1 MNNITDTYRKPPP
14 SREPKGSPPRRS
26 FVARALLGVLFG
38 VIGIGVSAVLMVGY
52 VLVIAMPQLPSL
64 EAVTDYQPK
73 VPMRIFTADHV
84 LIGEFGEERRT
95 IVHAHAFP
103 DMLKNAVLAIED
115 DRFYQHSGIDY
126 IGIVR
131 AGMANVVKG
140 GNAQGA
146 STITMQVARN
156 FFLSSEKTYTRK
168 IYEVLLAYKIERA
181 LSKEQILELY
191 MNQIYLG
198 QRAYG
203 FGSAANV
210 YFDKAVK
217 DLTLAEAAMLAGLPK
232 APSAYNPVSNFKR
245 AQIRQHHIL
254 KRMLDL
260 GYIEQAQY
268 DQAIQEAI
276 RIRTPG
282 HQFTVHAEYVAET
295 VRQLM
300 LAQYPDDAYT
310 RGLNVVTTIQAGD
323 QQVAY
328 EAVRKGV
335 LNYEKRHAYRGPEAT
350 IVLPSDPDEQ
360 REAIEDVLLKY
371 PDNGEIV
378 SVVVLTASAKSLTA
392 MQRNGNLVTLSGTG
406 LRFAAAMLPPEASG
420 TSPPGATANVKP
432 NASRKPTSKTLIR
445 PGAIIRVALE
455 TPSTAAR
462 PTIPSWQIVQ
472 TPQVEG
478 AFVAVTPED
487 GAIRAMVGGFDFNKN
502 KFNHVTQA
510 WRQPGSVFKP
520 FIYSAALETGIGPA
534 TLIDDAPLYFTAAQ
548 TGAKAWAPKNYG
560 GNFAGPTTM
569 RTALMKSKNLV
580 TIRIMQAI
588 GPGYAQDYVTR
599 FGFDAEKHPPYLPMA
614 LGAGQVTPLQ
624 VAAAYAV
631 FANGGFRV
639 NPYLIKEVSDTG
651 GNVLSHATPL
661 VAGVN
666 ATRVLDAR
674 NDYIMYS
681 MLHDVARHGSAAGTN
696 VLKRNDLAGKTG
708 TTNDSRDAWFA
719 GYHASL
725 AAVSWIGYDQP
736 RSLGNRATGSS
747 VAMPVW
753 IDYMAHA
760 LKTVAPV
767 EKVKPDGI
775 EIINGE
781 VYMNDRMPG
790 AGFVPTVDL
799 PVPQDQIATIDEY
812 ERQQVLDLFSGKDAI
827 F

>member
-1 MNNITDTYRKPPP
+1 MAKTSVLFRELSGRTAIIGAVTFHFIMQNITKSYQKPSPP
-14 SREPKGSPPRRS
+14 SRDPKEPRRS
-26 FVARALLGVLFG
+26 FAARALLWVFTALVGLCL
-38 VIGIGVSAVLMVGY
+38 SAILLAAY
-52 VLVIAMPQLPSL
+52 ALVIAVPQLPSL

-95 IVHAHAFP
+95 LVHAHAFP
-103 DMLKNAVLAIED
+103 EMLKKAVLAIED

-131 AGMANVVKG
+131 AGLTNVVKG

-181 LSKEQILELY
+181 LNKEQILELY

-217 DLTLAEAAMLAGLPK
+217 DLTLAQAAMLAGLPK

-245 AQIRQHHIL
+245 AEIRQRYIL

-260 GYIEQAQY
+260 GYIGQVQY
-268 DQAIQEAI
+268 DQAILEKI
-276 RIRTPG
+276 RIRAPG

-295 VRQLM
+295 ARQLM
-300 LAQYPDDAYT
+300 LTQYPDDAYT
-310 RGLNVVTTIQAGD
+310 RGLNVVTTIYAGD
-323 QQVAY
+323 QQAAY
-328 EAVRKGV
+328 DAVRKGV
-335 LNYEKRHAYRGPEAT
+335 LNYEKRHAYRGPEAV
-350 IVLPSDPDEQ
+350 IALPSDLDSQ
-360 REAIEDVLLKY
+360 REAVEDALLQY
-371 PDNGEIV
+371 PDNGEIA
-378 SVVVLTASAKSLTA
+378 SVVVLSASATELTA
-392 MQRNGNLVTLSGTG
+392 MRRNGELLTLSGTG
-406 LRFAAAMLPPEASG
+406 LQFAAAMLPPKEWG
-420 TSPPGATANVKP
+420 TSAPHSAPKP
-432 NASRKPTSKTLIR
+432 RDKVASKTTIR
-445 PGAIIRVALE
+445 PGAIIRIAPETQAKTVKST
-455 TPSTAAR
+455 TPS
-462 PTIPSWQIVQ
+462 WHIVQ
-472 TPQVEG
+472 MPQVEG
-478 AFVAVTPED
+478 AFVSVTPKD
-487 GAIRAMVGGFDFNKN
+487 GAIRAMVGGFDFNKS
-502 KFNHVTQA
+502 KFNHATQA

-534 TLIDDAPLYFTAAQ
+534 TLIDDAPLYFTAEQ

-560 GNFAGPTTM
+560 GNFSGPTTM

-588 GPGYAQDYVTR
+588 GAGYAQDYVTR
-599 FGFDAEKHPPYLPMA
+599 FGFDAARHPPYLPMA

-639 NPYLIKEVSDTG
+639 NPYLIKEVTDTG
-651 GNVLSHATPL
+651 GNVLSHAKPL

-666 ATRVLDAR
+666 ATRVVDAR

-681 MLHDVARHGSAAGTN
+681 MLHDVMRHGSAAASN
-696 VLKRNDLAGKTG
+696 VLKRDDLAGKTG

-725 AAVSWIGYDQP
+725 AAVSWIGMAAVTWRNI
-736 RSLGNRATGSS
+736 RS
-747 VAMPVW
+747 
-753 IDYMAHA
+753 
-760 LKTVAPV
+760 
-767 EKVKPDGI
+767 E
-775 EIINGE
+775 
-781 VYMNDRMPG
+781 
-790 AGFVPTVDL
+790 L
-799 PVPQDQIATIDEY
+799 PKRSWE
-812 ERQQVLDLFSGKDAI
+812 SGCRN
-827 F
+827 

>member
-1 MNNITDTYRKPPP
+1 MKNITNNHQKPSSP
-14 SREPKGSPPRRS
+14 SRDPKAPKRRS
-26 FVARALLGVLFG
+26 FAARALLWVLTALVG
-38 VIGIGVSAVLMVGY
+38 LCLSAMLLAAY
-52 VLVIAMPQLPSL
+52 ALVIAIPQLPSL

-95 IVHAHAFP
+95 LVHGREFP
-103 DMLKNAVLAIED
+103 EMLKNAVLAIED

-131 AGMANVVKG
+131 AGLTNVVQG

-210 YFDKAVK
+210 YFDKSVK
-217 DLTLAEAAMLAGLPK
+217 DLTLAQAAMLAGLPK

-245 AQIRQHHIL
+245 AEIRQRYIL
-254 KRMLDL
+254 KRMLEL
-260 GYIEQAQY
+260 GYINRTQF
-268 DQAIQEAI
+268 DQAIQEKIQI
-276 RIRTPG
+276 RAPG
-282 HQFTVHAEYVAET
+282 NQFTVHAEYVAET
-295 VRQLM
+295 ARQLM
-300 LAQYPDDAYT
+300 LAQYPDDAYV
-310 RGLNVVTTIQAGD
+310 RGLNVVTTIYAGEQQA
-323 QQVAY
+323 AY
-328 EAVRKGV
+328 DAVRKGV
-335 LNYEKRHAYRGPEAT
+335 LNYEKRHAYRGPEAV
-350 IVLPSDPDEQ
+350 IALPPDLDSQ
-360 REAIEDVLLKY
+360 RDAVEDALLRY

-378 SVVVLTASAKSLTA
+378 SAVVLRASATELTA
-392 MQRNGNLVTLSGTG
+392 MRRNGDLLMITGTG
-406 LRFAAAMLPPEASG
+406 LQFAAAKLPPKLSVTPAPKPRDQVASKS
-420 TSPPGATANVKP
+420 T
-432 NASRKPTSKTLIR
+432 IR
-445 PGAIIRVALE
+445 PGAIIRIAPE
-455 TPSTAAR
+455 TQVKLAKSDT
-462 PTIPSWQIVQ
+462 PSWQIVQ

-478 AFVAVTPED
+478 ALVSVTPED
-487 GAIRAMVGGFDFNKN
+487 GAIRAMVGGFDFNKS
-502 KFNHVTQA
+502 KFNHATQA

-534 TLIDDAPLYFTAAQ
+534 TLIDDAPLYFTAEQ

-560 GNFAGPTTM
+560 GQFSGPTTM

-588 GPGYAQDYVTR
+588 GAGYAQDYVTR
-599 FGFDAEKHPPYLPMA
+599 FGFDAARHPPYLPMA

-631 FANGGFRV
+631 FANGGYRV
-639 NPYLIKEVSDTG
+639 NPYLIKEVTDTG
-651 GNVLSHATPL
+651 GNVLSHAKPL

-666 ATRVLDAR
+666 ATRAIDAR

-681 MLHDVARHGSAAGTN
+681 MLHDVMRHGSAAGSN
-696 VLKRNDLAGKTG
+696 VLKRDDLAGKTG

-736 RSLGNRATGSS
+736 RSLGNRATGSG
-747 VAMPVW
+747 VAMPIW
-753 IDYMAHA
+753 IDYMGHA
-760 LKTVAPV
+760 LKNVAPV
-767 EKVKPDGI
+767 AKVKPEGI
-775 EIINGE
+775 EIVNGE
-781 VYMNDRMPG
+781 LYMNDRMPG

-799 PVPQDQIATIDEY
+799 PVPHDQIVNIDEY
-812 ERQQVLDLFSGKDAI
+812 EREQVLDLFAGKDAI